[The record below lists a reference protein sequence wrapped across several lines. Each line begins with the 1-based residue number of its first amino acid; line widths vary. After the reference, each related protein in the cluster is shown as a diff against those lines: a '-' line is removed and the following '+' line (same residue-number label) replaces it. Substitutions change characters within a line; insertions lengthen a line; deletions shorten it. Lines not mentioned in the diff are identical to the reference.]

1 MPRNAD
7 PCHFSPELTR
17 ISRTPN
23 VSDPVLDTEDVGETI
38 FALGE
43 LSALTGKRDTLEI
56 TGEKASVY
64 CGSEPRAVL
73 TF

>member
-7 PCHFSPELTR
+7 PYHFSPELTR
-17 ISRTPN
+17 ISSAPN
-23 VSDPVLDTEDVGETI
+23 MSDPVLDTEDVVGTI
-38 FALGE
+38 FALRE
-43 LSALTGKRDTLEI
+43 LTALIGKRNTLEI
-56 TGEKASVY
+56 AGERGSVY